1 MRVLVLYCHPLGNS
15 FNAALHRA
23 ALQALADAGHEVD
36 DCDLYA
42 EGFDPVL
49 SPQERSDYHDLALG

>member
-1 MRVLVLYCHPLGNS
+1 MTRAFVLHAHPIPES
-15 FNAALHRA
+15 FNAALHVRTVE
-23 ALQALADAGHEVD
+23 ALTARGWEVD

-49 SPQERSDYHDLALG
+49 SAAERRG